1 MSMLLIGAL
10 IYLII
15 ERSGGIEGFVDIMVK
30 KRGVIKS
37 KRASA
42 LFTWVLG
49 IVVFTSGSL
58 SCMVTGSV
66 ARP

>member
-10 IYLII
+10 IYLI

-37 KRASA
+37 KRAAA

-66 ARP
+66 AAP